1 MIQLLLLQNHMAKTH
16 PYTILLARRLKM
28 VQKKKPKQT
37 QTNKQTGSYIVM
49 FAPLSSMYFSGGV
62 LFTTDCAA
70 GQSSVKLVPSSHS
83 DNRGNKVKRLRPSYD
98 NV

>member
-16 PYTILLARRLKM
+16 PYTILLAKRLKM
-28 VQKKKPKQT
+28 VQEKKQT
-37 QTNKQTGSYIVM
+37 NSNKQTGSYIVM
-49 FAPLSSMYFSGGV
+49 FAPVSSMYFSGGV

-83 DNRGNKVKRLRPSYD
+83 DNRGNKVKRLRPSFD

>member
-16 PYTILLARRLKM
+16 PFTILLARRLKM
-28 VQKKKPKQT
+28 VQKKTKKQT
-37 QTNKQTGSYIVM
+37 NSNKQTDSYIVM
-49 FAPLSSMYFSGGV
+49 FAPVSSMYFLGGV
-62 LFTTDCAA
+62 LFTT

>member
-16 PYTILLARRLKM
+16 PYTILLAKRLKM
-28 VQKKKPKQT
+28 VQEKKQT
-37 QTNKQTGSYIVM
+37 NSNKQTGSYIVM
-49 FAPLSSMYFSGGV
+49 FAPVSSMYFSGGV

-83 DNRGNKVKRLRPSYD
+83 DNRRNKVKRLRPSFD